1 MEIFFPWEVVSQYVP
16 WDIPVQYVP
25 HFYGIFFTAIA
36 TFYVMLG
43 GMLSIV
49 WTDVVQFLIMT
60 VAGVVIAIIGMNMV
74 APEMIREFVPAG
86 WESPFFG
93 WTLDIDWSERM
104 SLLTERMA
112 DEPYSLMGVFVMMA
126 LLKGIFMSMAG
137 PAPNY
142 DMQKILSCKSPKEA
156 ALMSG
161 SVSVILLIPRYLMIQ
176 EMHLFNTIGALIVPG
191 MISAFSIYM
200 ARQFIADVPDSL
212 CEAAKIDGAGPFRI
226 YWSVILPNIKPAI
239 GSIGIFTA
247 MMNWNDYLNPL
258 LMLNDMEKMTLPLGL
273 VIFDTQR
280 VADMSA
286 TMAAASMMMMPMIII
301 FVIFQKQF
309 VKGMTMSGIK

>member
-1 MEIFFPWEVVSQYVP
+1 MKKKKNVYKKHHIVIIAFLIVFSIIMMYPMAWMLMTSFKSNADIQINKTKFFPEKWTIEGYQ
-16 WDIPVQYVP
+16 
-25 HFYGIFFTAIA
+25 TAFEKAPIA
-36 TFYVMLG
+36 QWFIN
-43 GMLSIV
+43 SI
-49 WTDVVQFLIMT
+49 L
-60 VAGVVIAIIGMNMV
+60 VVIVVTAAVIITSTLIGYVFAKYEFKGKKVLFVLLLATMMV
-74 APEMIREFVPAG
+74 PPQVTM
-86 WESPFFG
+86 
-93 WTLDIDWSERM
+93 
-104 SLLTERMA
+104 
-112 DEPYSLMGVFVMMA
+112 
-126 LLKGIFMSMAG
+126 
-137 PAPNY
+137 
-142 DMQKILSCKSPKEA
+142 
-156 ALMSG
+156 
-161 SVSVILLIPRYLMIQ
+161 IPRYLMIQ

-191 MISAFSIYM
+191 LISAFSIYM

>member
-1 MEIFFPWEVVSQYVP
+1 MKKKKNVYKKHHIVIIAFLTVFSLIMMYPMAWMLMTSFKSNADIQINKTKFFPEKWTIEGYQTAFEKAPIAQWFINSILVVV
-16 WDIPVQYVP
+16 
-25 HFYGIFFTAIA
+25 
-36 TFYVMLG
+36 
-43 GMLSIV
+43 IV
-49 WTDVVQFLIMT
+49 T
-60 VAGVVIAIIGMNMV
+60 VAVIITSTLIGYIFAKYEFKGKKVLFVLLLATMMV
-74 APEMIREFVPAG
+74 PPQVTM
-86 WESPFFG
+86 
-93 WTLDIDWSERM
+93 
-104 SLLTERMA
+104 
-112 DEPYSLMGVFVMMA
+112 
-126 LLKGIFMSMAG
+126 
-137 PAPNY
+137 
-142 DMQKILSCKSPKEA
+142 
-156 ALMSG
+156 
-161 SVSVILLIPRYLMIQ
+161 IPRYLMIQ

-191 MISAFSIYM
+191 LISAFSIYM

>member
-1 MEIFFPWEVVSQYVP
+1 MP

-74 APEMIREFVPAG
+74 TPEMIREFVPAG

-126 LLKGIFMSMAG
+126 LLKGI
-137 PAPNY
+137 
-142 DMQKILSCKSPKEA
+142 L
-156 ALMSG
+156 
-161 SVSVILLIPRYLMIQ
+161 
-176 EMHLFNTIGALIVPG
+176 
-191 MISAFSIYM
+191 
-200 ARQFIADVPDSL
+200 
-212 CEAAKIDGAGPFRI
+212 
-226 YWSVILPNIKPAI
+226 
-239 GSIGIFTA
+239 
-247 MMNWNDYLNPL
+247 
-258 LMLNDMEKMTLPLGL
+258 
-273 VIFDTQR
+273 
-280 VADMSA
+280 
-286 TMAAASMMMMPMIII
+286 
-301 FVIFQKQF
+301 
-309 VKGMTMSGIK
+309 

>member
-1 MEIFFPWEVVSQYVP
+1 MKKKKNVYKKHHILIIAFLTVFSLIMMYPMAWMLMTSFKSNADIQINKTKFFPEKWTIEGYQ
-16 WDIPVQYVP
+16 
-25 HFYGIFFTAIA
+25 TAFEKAPIA
-36 TFYVMLG
+36 QWFIN
-43 GMLSIV
+43 SI
-49 WTDVVQFLIMT
+49 L
-60 VAGVVIAIIGMNMV
+60 VVIVVTAAVIITSTLIGYVFAKYEFKGKKVLFVLLLATMMV
-74 APEMIREFVPAG
+74 PPQVTM
-86 WESPFFG
+86 
-93 WTLDIDWSERM
+93 
-104 SLLTERMA
+104 
-112 DEPYSLMGVFVMMA
+112 
-126 LLKGIFMSMAG
+126 
-137 PAPNY
+137 
-142 DMQKILSCKSPKEA
+142 
-156 ALMSG
+156 
-161 SVSVILLIPRYLMIQ
+161 IPRYLMIQ

-191 MISAFSIYM
+191 LISAFSIYM

>member
-1 MEIFFPWEVVSQYVP
+1 MKKKKNVYKKHHIVIIEFLTVFSIIMVYPMAWMLMTSFKSNADIQINKTKFFPEKWTIEGYQ
-16 WDIPVQYVP
+16 
-25 HFYGIFFTAIA
+25 TAFEKAPIA
-36 TFYVMLG
+36 QWFIN
-43 GMLSIV
+43 SILV
-49 WTDVVQFLIMT
+49 
-60 VAGVVIAIIGMNMV
+60 VVIVTAAVIITSTLIGYIFAKYEFKGKKVLFVLLLATMMV
-74 APEMIREFVPAG
+74 PPQVTM
-86 WESPFFG
+86 
-93 WTLDIDWSERM
+93 
-104 SLLTERMA
+104 
-112 DEPYSLMGVFVMMA
+112 
-126 LLKGIFMSMAG
+126 
-137 PAPNY
+137 
-142 DMQKILSCKSPKEA
+142 
-156 ALMSG
+156 
-161 SVSVILLIPRYLMIQ
+161 IPRYLMIQ
-176 EMHLFNTIGALIVPG
+176 EMHLFNTLGALIVPG
-191 MISAFSIYM
+191 LVSAFSIYM

>member
-1 MEIFFPWEVVSQYVP
+1 MKKKKNVYKKHHIVIIAFLIVFSIIMMYPMVWMLMTSFKSNADIQINKTKFFPEKWTIEGYQTAFEKAPIAQWFINSILVVVVVTAAVIITSTLIGYIFAKYEFKGKKVLFVLLLATMMVP
-16 WDIPVQYVP
+16 PQV
-25 HFYGIFFTAIA
+25 T
-36 TFYVMLG
+36 M
-43 GMLSIV
+43 
-49 WTDVVQFLIMT
+49 
-60 VAGVVIAIIGMNMV
+60 
-74 APEMIREFVPAG
+74 
-86 WESPFFG
+86 
-93 WTLDIDWSERM
+93 
-104 SLLTERMA
+104 
-112 DEPYSLMGVFVMMA
+112 
-126 LLKGIFMSMAG
+126 
-137 PAPNY
+137 
-142 DMQKILSCKSPKEA
+142 
-156 ALMSG
+156 
-161 SVSVILLIPRYLMIQ
+161 IPRYLMIQ
-176 EMHLFNTIGALIVPG
+176 EMHLFNTLGALIVPG
-191 MISAFSIYM
+191 LVSAFSIYM

>member
-1 MEIFFPWEVVSQYVP
+1 MKKKKNVYKQHHIVIIAFLIVFSIIMMYPMAWMLMTSFKSNADIQINKTKFFPEKWTIEGYQTAFEKAPIAQWFINSILVVVVVTAAVIITSTLIGYIFAKYEFKGKKVLFVLLLATMMVP
-16 WDIPVQYVP
+16 PQV
-25 HFYGIFFTAIA
+25 T
-36 TFYVMLG
+36 M
-43 GMLSIV
+43 
-49 WTDVVQFLIMT
+49 
-60 VAGVVIAIIGMNMV
+60 
-74 APEMIREFVPAG
+74 
-86 WESPFFG
+86 
-93 WTLDIDWSERM
+93 
-104 SLLTERMA
+104 
-112 DEPYSLMGVFVMMA
+112 
-126 LLKGIFMSMAG
+126 
-137 PAPNY
+137 
-142 DMQKILSCKSPKEA
+142 
-156 ALMSG
+156 
-161 SVSVILLIPRYLMIQ
+161 IPRYLMIQ
-176 EMHLFNTIGALIVPG
+176 EMHLFNTLGALIVPG
-191 MISAFSIYM
+191 LVSAFSIYM